1 MEKRD
6 FLTIRDLKK
15 EEIFKIYDLAKMYK
29 SKWKER
35 KVESILKGRTI
46 GLIFNKPSTRTRTS
60 FEVAIYS
67 LGGNTIYF
75 EEGNIQI
82 SRGET
87 IKDTSNV
94 LSL

>member
-29 SKWKER
+29 SKWRKKE
-35 KVESILKGRTI
+35 VENILKGRTI

-67 LGGNTIYF
+67 LGGNTCLLY
-75 EEGNIQI
+75 
-82 SRGET
+82 
-87 IKDTSNV
+87 TSP
-94 LSL
+94 SPRDS